1 MTTHDD
7 VAGFLSRHAP
17 FRSLTSDELGE
28 LAANSTVLEMPTG
41 RIVVDSTAPATDEIW
56 AVYRG
61 QVQLF
66 AVTEDD
72 PAAEPI
78 DVINPGGIFGVSSLL
93 TGESVQFTA
102 RTNGSSVLI
111 RLPGN
116 LVRPVFNRPDGV
128 SYLAEMASVQF
139 AHPRSDIE
147 QAFARRPVGELL
159 HSDPVL
165 VSTETSVRDAVRHM
179 TSMRS
184 SYVLIPLGNS
194 EYGIFTDR
202 DLRTRVVA
210 VDVSVDSPIRTV
222 MSAPARVVSE
232 DRLASTVLIEMLEH
246 GLRHMPVLNGRRQV
260 LGVLDDTDLLAA
272 STRRS
277 FVLRR
282 SVALSVTS
290 DELVRAAAGITD
302 LVVDLIRG
310 GTDVIAA
317 SGILSVVIDSV
328 VRRALE
334 LTLSEGVDLPEA
346 KFAWITMG
354 SIARREAMP
363 SSDVD
368 TALSWA
374 DDGAQETDRFLHLA
388 ARVHEILDACGLPA
402 DRNGALAS
410 SKRFARSR
418 TQWLQASQEW
428 MQEPLKDQGLIMSS
442 LLVDGRV
449 IWGES
454 SLHTVPL
461 GYHRMRDDH
470 PEALRLQLLDA
481 LSGRVRHRS
490 FRDILSRR
498 SGTFDLKA
506 HALTPVVNL
515 ARWGGL
521 SVGVASASTPARLG
535 AAAGNDLLTQDD
547 ATVLDEVFVLLQRIR
562 MTHQIEQ
569 IMGGRTPGDVVSLAE
584 LTPLNKK
591 MLADGV
597 REVAAVQKRIT
608 SRLSSATR

>member
-1 MTTHDD
+1 MTE
-7 VAGFLSRHAP
+7 HA
-17 FRSLTSDELGE
+17 
-28 LAANSTVLEMPTG
+28 
-41 RIVVDSTAPATDEIW
+41 
-56 AVYRG
+56 
-61 QVQLF
+61 Q
-66 AVTEDD
+66 
-72 PAAEPI
+72 
-78 DVINPGGIFGVSSLL
+78 
-93 TGESVQFTA
+93 
-102 RTNGSSVLI
+102 
-111 RLPGN
+111 
-116 LVRPVFNRPDGV
+116 
-128 SYLAEMASVQF
+128 
-139 AHPRSDIE
+139 
-147 QAFARRPVGELL
+147 
-159 HSDPVL
+159 
-165 VSTETSVRDAVRHM
+165 
-179 TSMRS
+179 
-184 SYVLIPLGNS
+184 SYVLDPLGHG

-210 VDVSVDSPIRTV
+210 VDRSVDAPIRTV

-232 DRLASTVLIEMLEH
+232 DRTGRHGADRDARARAAAHAGRLTAGASVVGVSRTPICWP
-246 GLRHMPVLNGRRQV
+246 RH
-260 LGVLDDTDLLAA
+260 
-272 STRRS
+272 TRRS

-282 SVALSVTS
+282 PSRLSVTS

-302 LVVDLIRG
+302 LGGGPVRG
-310 GTDVIAA
+310 GTEAIAA
-317 SGILSVVIDSV
+317 SGILSVVIDSSF
-328 VRRALE
+328 AGLLE
-334 LTLSEGVDLPEA
+334 LTLSEASRSSQVEIRLDHL
-346 KFAWITMG
+346 G

-363 SSDVD
+363 SPTSIPPCP
-368 TALSWA
+368 WA
-374 DDGAQETDRFLHLA
+374 DDGEPDTDRFLA
-388 ARVHEILDACGLPA
+388 PRCTRAPDPGCVRVAGRPD
-402 DRNGALAS
+402 GALAS

-461 GYHRMRDDH
+461 GYHECGMITRRRCGCSCWTH
-470 PEALRLQLLDA
+470 CPVGCAIA
-481 LSGRVRHRS
+481 HS
-490 FRDILSRR
+490 RDILSRR